1 MARLFRLFFL
11 PLMIASR
18 AAAQSVS
25 VLAGGGCQGF
35 ADGASSRWSC
45 PTGVAAGAS
54 VLLVTD
60 GANGVVRSVTPAG
73 CVRTLAGA
81 PGSSALVDG
90 IGPAARFAGPLDLG
104 IEPSGAAVVIADG
117 NNHAIRRLVIVS
129 VVFAVFGAAARR
141 WTSGRRRPVQN
152 WRRIRGVGRA
162 RHGVGVA
169 AQPRCVCVFL
179 RTLFFSSSFNPLAL
193 TASFLRRP
201 RAR

>member
-1 MARLFRLFFL
+1 MARLLILFFL
-11 PLMIASR
+11 FASR

-35 ADGASSRWSC
+35 ADGAVSRWSC

-73 CVRTLAGA
+73 FVRTLAGA

-141 WTSGRRRPVQN
+141 RRWTSGRRRPVQN

-162 RHGVGVA
+162 RRSVGVA
-169 AQPRCVCVFL
+169 AQPRCVCAFF
-179 RTLFFSSSFNPLAL
+179 RSLFFSSSFHPLAL
-193 TASFLRRP
+193 PASFLRRP